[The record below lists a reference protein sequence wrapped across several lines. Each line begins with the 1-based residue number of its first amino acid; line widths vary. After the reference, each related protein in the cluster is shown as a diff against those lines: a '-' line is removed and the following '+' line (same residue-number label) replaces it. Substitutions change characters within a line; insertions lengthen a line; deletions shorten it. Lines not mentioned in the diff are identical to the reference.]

1 MKIVFFDVETTGVD
15 IENSAII
22 QIGAIL
28 DIDGEE
34 VDNIDIKIRPHDGA
48 SVSQEALNVTG
59 ITMEDLLENPERIS
73 PKEAYRKFLN
83 FCGFPPQVYANNR
96 ILASGYN
103 AMGFDMPMFINL
115 GRRAGDQYSY
125 AKFHWPVIDVAAI
138 AAGHLAKSRHT
149 MKNFKLMTVA
159 ERLGISTDG
168 QAHDALF
175 DVRVT
180 RGIYYEIISSQYGG

>member
-1 MKIVFFDVETTGVD
+1 MKMIFFDLETTGVD
-15 IENSAII
+15 FKESAVI

-34 VDNIDIKIRPHDGA
+34 VDNIDIKLKPHDGA
-48 SVSQEALNVTG
+48 TIESDALRVTG
-59 ITMEDLLENPERIS
+59 VTMEDLMENPERVS
-73 PKEAYRKFLN
+73 PRDGYIKFLE
-83 FCGFPPQVYANNR
+83 FCRFPKQVFAKDR

-103 AMGFDMPMFINL
+103 ALGFDMPMFINL
-115 GRRAGDQYSY
+115 GQRAGDHYSY

-180 RGIYYEIISSQYGG
+180 RSIYYEILAAQYGQ